1 MHPTIA
7 EGTDVR
13 REAGAPSLIP
23 RLAAEH
29 WVQSPLWDGFW
40 MFAAIWGS
48 ALLFAL
54 AGQWGWYQAAAYLF
68 AGNLV
73 IATLHSYSTTFMILG
88 SARLGPARARQRGRL
103 VYGPIALA
111 AGALLLG
118 LYLGWSLAFPRT
130 APYDGWNLWP
140 WVLYLGLFWVG
151 HFWHFGKQD
160 FGVLSIYRARA
171 GQTDPRSRR
180 IDLIYVW
187 IMMMGIQPVVY
198 LSTGVAT
205 PLGEAFYSLVPI
217 TPAAMSTIANAAFA
231 VAYGITLAVV
241 CLEIARPNASIPKV
255 LYYLIMLVHPSVI
268 LLAEGDLKLFL
279 FTTYLWSH
287 WFVAIGLVSRLQ
299 TGHFEAAGDRPSI
312 AVAKH
317 WLTMAA
323 IVGAALLL
331 FAELRPFNVF
341 GGQSY
346 RAILA
351 AVTPAQGLFV
361 GLALGAL
368 LAEQLVHYAC
378 DRMLFRLRDPDIRA
392 AIGPL
397 L

>member
-1 MHPTIA
+1 MQPTIA
-7 EGTDVR
+7 EGTTSR
-13 REAGAPSLIP
+13 REAAAPSLLP
-23 RLAAEH
+23 RLSAEH
-29 WVQSPLWDGFW
+29 WIQSPFWDGFW

-48 ALLFAL
+48 ALLFVS
-54 AGQWGWYQAAAYLF
+54 AGQWGWSEAATVLF
-68 AGNLV
+68 AGNV
-73 IATLHSYSTTFMILG
+73 IIATLHSYSTTFMILG
-88 SARLGPARARQRGRL
+88 SSRLRQARARQRGRL

-111 AGALLLG
+111 TGALVLG
-118 LYLGWSLAFPRT
+118 LYLGWSLGFPRT
-130 APYDGWNLWP
+130 AAYDGLSLWP

-160 FGVLSIYRARA
+160 FGVLSIYRGRA
-171 GQTDPRSRR
+171 GQVDARSRR
-180 IDLIYVW
+180 VDLVYVW
-187 IMMMGIQPVVY
+187 LMMMGIQPIVY
-198 LSTGVAT
+198 LSAGVAT

-217 TPAAMSTIANAAFA
+217 SPAGMSTLATAAFT

-241 CLEIARPNASIPKV
+241 CLEIARPNASIPKI

-268 LLAEGDLKLFL
+268 LLAEGELKLFL

-287 WFVAIGLVSRLQ
+287 WFVAIGLVSRLH
-299 TGHFEAAGDRPSI
+299 TRHFEAAGDRP
-312 AVAKH
+312 AVAATKH

-323 IVGAALLL
+323 IVGVAMLL

-341 GGQSY
+341 GGQGY
-346 RAILA
+346 REILA
-351 AVTPAQGLFV
+351 SVTPAQGIFV

-378 DRMLFRLRDPDIRA
+378 DRMLFRLRDPEIRA